1 MTIYELVLNI
11 GAHLQENTLY
21 TDKEQAVKDSREWEK
36 ESQGGT
42 ECWLYIWT
50 DSEQAG
56 KLEIKDCKMLWM
68 K

>member
-21 TDKEQAVKDSREWEK
+21 TDKVQAVKDSEELRK

-42 ECWLYIWT
+42 ECWLFVWSESDRPGKFEIE
-50 DSEQAG
+50 DST
-56 KLEIKDCKMLWM
+56 LLWM